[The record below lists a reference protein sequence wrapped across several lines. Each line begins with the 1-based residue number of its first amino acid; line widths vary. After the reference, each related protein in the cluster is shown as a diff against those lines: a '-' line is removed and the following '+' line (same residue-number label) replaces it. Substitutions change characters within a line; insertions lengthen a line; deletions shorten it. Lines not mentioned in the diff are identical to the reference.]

1 MKMATQKQYDC
12 YNSDKKT
19 TQKAYQKDG
28 KQRIKTT
35 TQITRDCAVFTET
48 NEGQEQEKEEE
59 NPEEQETENDKL
71 FSKLTE
77 HFTK

>member
-1 MKMATQKQYDC
+1 MAIQKQYDC
-12 YNSDKKT
+12 YNTDKKT

-28 KQRIKTT
+28 KQRIRTT
-35 TQITRDCAVFTET
+35 TQITRDCAAYVET
-48 NEGQEQEKEEE
+48 NEEQEQKDEEQ
-59 NPEEQETENDKL
+59 NPEEQETENEKL

>member
-1 MKMATQKQYDC
+1 MATQKQYDC
-12 YNSDKKT
+12 KNTDKKT

-28 KQRIKTT
+28 KQRIRTT

-48 NEGQEQEKEEE
+48 NEGQEQEDKEQ

-71 FSKLTE
+71 FNKLTE